1 MKRVSPKTTQ
11 NARSLR
17 KNLTDSE
24 QKLWQQLRKRQLN
37 GYRFRRQYPIGKY
50 IVDFVSPGA
59 KLIIELDGSQHLEQ
73 QQYDDQRTLFLK
85 MEGYRVLR
93 FWNNQVMEC
102 MEDVLE
108 VILNVLPPSQ
118 SSPLKGEEVEM
129 PSPMRGRVREGV
141 KSQ

>member
-1 MKRVSPKTTQ
+1 M
-11 NARSLR
+11 
-17 KNLTDSE
+17 
-24 QKLWQQLRKRQLN
+24 
-37 GYRFRRQYPIGKY
+37 
-50 IVDFVSPGA
+50 
-59 KLIIELDGSQHLEQ
+59 IIELDGSQHLEQ